1 VCYENELPQG
11 SPCSPIVSNLVGH
24 LLDSRLAR
32 FAKIHKC
39 TYSRYADDITFS
51 TSRKDFPPELA
62 FPVSPGEWQLGA
74 ELKEKIE
81 HSGFKINNKKTRM
94 QFRGSRQVTTGLMV
108 NEKVNIRQEYWRKA
122 RHVCHALFATGKYY
136 RMVPATL
143 AGGSSGDPPVK
154 QELTSLHA
162 IGGMLAH
169 IHQVKEHADLR

>member
-1 VCYENELPQG
+1 
-11 SPCSPIVSNLVGH
+11 NLVGH

-51 TSRKDFPPELA
+51 TSRKDFPAALA
-62 FPVSPGEWQLGA
+62 FPVPGTTNEWQLGA

-108 NEKVNIRQEYWRKA
+108 NEKVNIRQEYWRKS
-122 RHVCHALFATGKYY
+122 RQMCHALFATGKYY
-136 RMVPATL
+136 RELPATL
-143 AGGSSGDPPVK
+143 VGGSSGDPPVK
-154 QELTSLHA
+154 EELTSLHA

-169 IHQVKEHADLR
+169 